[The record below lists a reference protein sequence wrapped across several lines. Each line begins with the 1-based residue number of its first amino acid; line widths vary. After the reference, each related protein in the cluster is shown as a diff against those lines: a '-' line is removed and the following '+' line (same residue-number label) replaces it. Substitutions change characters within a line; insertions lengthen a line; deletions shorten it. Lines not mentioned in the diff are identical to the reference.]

1 MADLVDFSQT
11 TVICSTCQGDPRRS
25 VKCPHCGGAGVGLP
39 SDQGFLVWSARVDD
53 FSIALRKMRR
63 SVRAVLRLACLIYIG
78 LAAISV
84 GWHITQLTDIAS
96 LFEFQFWISGHWS
109 LNLMWSAALVAC
121 FLVFHW
127 KEFSAEAKPLPEWGK
142 THAQL
147 EELKKKQAINADYRF
162 EISPYF
168 SPEAMTVVEGAYEI
182 AKSLGR
188 SEITPTTLIASAL
201 ASPSGG
207 VFLIR
212 SGLSFDQVKG
222 PMARLLS
229 AEHAGTPPIVLSREA
244 KRVLALTFLDASAVE
259 RQFITPIE
267 LFIVAFIE
275 SEQVQNLFDQ
285 LGHPPEEVK
294 HVAEWIRLQERMR
307 EDHKRFVM
315 LAAMKPSSGMNR
327 AMTARQTPLL
337 DRFSEDLTLAARN
350 GYLAPIVGREKEMEE
365 MLRAIESGRRGIALI
380 GEQGVGKAA
389 IIEQLARRMVE
400 EDVPPELFDR
410 RLVSVDIARVI
421 AAGDPSLAADRLVSM
436 LHEAAMSGNIVLAM
450 QGAEALS
457 GSGASGQL
465 DLSEI
470 MSSELDKRGMT
481 VILSVTPR
489 AWTQH
494 LERRSIGAKLASV
507 QIREL
512 EPEQTLTVLMAK
524 SGYIEYE
531 QRVFLSF
538 AAIDRATQLTAK
550 YMHDIAAPENAL
562 SVIREAAVLC
572 RKAQGER
579 TIVSGDDVAS
589 VVTDKTRIPVESLT
603 RTEADKLLSLESHLH
618 ARVIGQ
624 SEAVQAVS
632 QALRRARAELR
643 EGKRPIANFLFL
655 GPTGVGKTELSK
667 ALAAEYFGNEQAM
680 IRLDMSEYQ
689 DKTSLARLIGFPGDE
704 RGGLLTEAV
713 RKQPFALVLLD
724 ELEKAHADILN
735 VFLQVMDDGRLTD
748 GVGRT
753 IDFTNVMLIAT
764 SNAGTSFIQDEVAKQ
779 TPLDQIKT
787 GLLERELKGLFRP
800 EFLNRFDGVIV
811 FTPLT
816 MDEVTQIAW
825 LLINGI
831 SKRLLERGI
840 EFTAQ
845 DEAVEELAHAGY
857 DPLFGARPLRRVIQE
872 RVDNALADLFLR
884 GEVGR
889 KDQIILQK
897 GGQLQVI
904 KAKQI

>member
-1 MADLVDFSQT
+1 MVNTVDFSQT
-11 TVICSTCQGDPRRS
+11 TVVCSKCQGDPRSS
-25 VKCPHCGGAGVGLP
+25 VKCSHCGGAGVGLP
-39 SDQGFLVWSARVDD
+39 SPQGFLVWSARVDD

-63 SVRAVLRLACLIYIG
+63 SVRAIIRLACLIFIG
-78 LAAISV
+78 LAVISL
-84 GWHITQLTDIAS
+84 GWHGSQLADLAV
-96 LFEFQFWISGHWS
+96 LKELRFWISGHWS
-109 LNLMWSAALVAC
+109 LSFFWSAILVAC

-127 KEFSAEAKPLPEWGK
+127 KEFSAEATSLPEWGK
-142 THAQL
+142 TYRQL
-147 EELKKKQAINADYRF
+147 EDLKKKQALNAEFRF
-162 EISPYF
+162 EISSYF
-168 SPEAMTVVEGAYEI
+168 SPDAMDVVEGAYEI

-188 SEITPTTLIASAL
+188 SEITPTTLLASAL
-201 ASPSGG
+201 VSSSGG
-207 VFLIR
+207 AFLIR
-212 SGLSFDQVKG
+212 SGLSFDAVKG

-229 AEHAGTPPIVLSREA
+229 SEHAGTPPIVLSREA
-244 KRVLALTFLDASAVE
+244 KRILALAFLDASAEE
-259 RQFITPIE
+259 RQYITPIE

-275 SEQVQNLFDQ
+275 SEPVQDLFDQ

-294 HVAEWIRLQERMR
+294 YVAEWIRLQEQLR
-307 EDHKRFVM
+307 EDHKRFVA
-315 LAAMKPSSGMNR
+315 LAAMKPSTGMNR

-350 GYLAPIVGREKEMEE
+350 GYLSPIVGREKEMEE
-365 MLRAIESGRRGIALI
+365 MLRAIESGRRGVALI
-380 GEQGVGKAA
+380 GEQGAGKAA
-389 IIEQLARRMVE
+389 MIEQLARRMVE

-421 AAGDPSLAADRLVSM
+421 AAGDPSLAADRLVTI

-457 GSGASGQL
+457 GSGSSGQM

-507 QIREL
+507 KVREL
-512 EPEQTLTVLMAK
+512 EPEQTLYVLMAK

-538 AAIDRATQLTAK
+538 AAIDKATKLTAK
-550 YMHDIAAPENAL
+550 YVHDVAAPENAL
-562 SVIREAAVLC
+562 GVIREAAVLC
-572 RKAQGER
+572 RKARGER
-579 TIVSGDDVAS
+579 SIVSAEDVAS
-589 VVTDKTRIPVESLT
+589 VVTDKTNIPVESLT
-603 RTEADKLLSLESHLH
+603 QSETDKLLSLESHLH
-618 ARVIGQ
+618 SRVIGQ
-624 SEAVQAVS
+624 SEAVKAVS

-667 ALAAEYFGNEQAM
+667 ALAAEYFGSEQAM

-764 SNAGTSFIQDEVAKQ
+764 SNAGTSFIQDEVKKQ

-816 MDEVTQIAW
+816 MDEVTQITW

-831 SKRLLERGI
+831 SKRLEERGI
-840 EFTAQ
+840 TFTAH
-845 DEAVEELAHAGY
+845 DEAIEELAHAGY

-889 KDQIILQK
+889 KDQIVLQQ
-897 GGQLQVI
+897 GGKLEVI